1 MVVNKAMRDGAGV
14 KAGDKVQIVMERD
27 TEDRVVIMPAPLI
40 AQISQHKKA
49 LAHWE
54 KLSYTHKKEIAR
66 WHRSKKGRD
75 PGRATEKSGSAIEDW
90 RQVD

>member
-1 MVVNKAMRDGAGV
+1 MTARGV
-14 KAGDKVQIVMERD
+14 KTGDKVQIVMERD

-54 KLSYTHKKEIAR
+54 KLSYTHKEEIAR
-66 WHRSKKGRD
+66 WVTEAKREETREERLK
-75 PGRATEKSGSAIEDW
+75 RAVELLKTGAKWTS
-90 RQVD
+90 